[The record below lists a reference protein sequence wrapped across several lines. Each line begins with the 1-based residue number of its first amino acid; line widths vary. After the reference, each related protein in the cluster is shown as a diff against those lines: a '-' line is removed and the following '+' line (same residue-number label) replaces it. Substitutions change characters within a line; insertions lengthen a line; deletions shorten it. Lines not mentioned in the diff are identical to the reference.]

1 MNPESRTGASPSEPL
16 LAHELV
22 ADRAAATP
30 DAIAVVEGAREISYA
45 ELDVRAGLL
54 ARRLHGLG
62 VGPGTVVGVCLPRSI
77 ELVSTLLAV
86 WRAGAGYL
94 PLDPEQP
101 AARSS
106 WMLRAAGAR
115 FVVTAPDGARVADG
129 SGAEPL
135 PLYAPDGLPEAAE
148 AEAAETEAAAEA
160 AGPSVEAG
168 PLDTAYVIYTSGS
181 TGTPKGVVVS
191 HEGIANRIAWATGTH
206 GLGPADRVLHKTAV
220 TFDAHVWEV
229 FAPLVSGGTLVLAPA
244 GAERDPAALLRA
256 VAEHRVTVLQ
266 VVPSVLRLLAE
277 EQGWERCDALR
288 LLFSAGEPLQAE
300 LAQRVLRR
308 LGGRGADGSVEIW
321 NTYGPTECAIDVTA
335 HRFEPGRHSGTVP
348 IGRPIG
354 GMRVMVADADGRPVG
369 DGVAGELY
377 AGGVGVARGYLGS
390 PAQTADRFVP
400 DPLARDGSRLYRT
413 GDQVRRRE
421 DGVLEYLGRIDH
433 QVKING
439 VRIEPG
445 EVESALSAH
454 PRVRGSV
461 VTAFTGPDGG
471 KRLAAYVLAPSA
483 EILAGLRGFL
493 QERLP
498 DTHIPAVFLR
508 LDAFPL
514 TVNGKVDRT
523 ALPAPESGA
532 AEGRPPGREPRT
544 EAERQVAAA
553 WRELLKTEDVGLDD
567 DFFALG
573 GTSLQLARLA
583 GRLRTLSGRR
593 IQLRGLFAATTV
605 EAQARLLAPAP
616 ESLDAVGS
624 ADATGTAGSTET
636 AGTPG
641 TTGSTDT
648 AEADEPAIAALPR
661 DGRPLPLSFG
671 QSRLWFLDRMN
682 PQSPEWVAGLFLKV
696 PDGTHVAHVQRALNA
711 LVERH
716 EALRTRY
723 AVVDGESVQYIAA
736 PHRVELRHLHADREE
751 FTAILKEEFGRGF
764 DLEKGPLL
772 RAALVRVR
780 GGDHVVTVAMHH
792 ITTDGWSSNVLE
804 REFHQ
809 LVDAYRDA
817 RAEPDLPVRSIDYAD
832 YAAWQRAR
840 LTDEVIAGELSHWRG
855 VLDGST
861 PVELPADRPRAA
873 VRDGRGSVV
882 HFSVPEPVVTR
893 LTELGRSHGA
903 TPFTTLLTA
912 YATLLAAHTGQW
924 DVPVGTPVAGRE
936 RAETEDVVGFFLNSL
951 VLRCGLDER
960 LTFREA
966 LERVK
971 RTTRDAFAHQDL
983 PFERLVEELAPER
996 DLSRTPLYQVAFDL
1010 HDEAF
1015 NGAVEGDEDIRTLQE
1030 MWGVAHTDLT
1040 LYMRRHD
1047 DGTMFASLEF
1057 ATALY
1062 DPATVELLA
1071 GRFQRL
1077 LAAVAADP
1085 ELLLGEVDLL
1095 PADERERLTST
1106 WAKAP
1111 AEPVTTAVHEVFA
1124 AQAVRTPDAVA
1135 VQEDGRRVTYAELDA
1150 RANRLAHHLRGL
1162 GVGPESRVGVL
1173 LDRGAELTATLLAVW
1188 KAGGAYVPMDPE
1200 WPAERVS
1207 TMATDAGAPLV
1218 VTSTGYAKRFAGYA
1232 GGLVLVDADADG
1244 AALAALPATAPGVP
1258 ADLDRLAYLIYT
1270 SGSTGSPKGVAVPHR
1285 GLAHHLRWAVDE
1297 LVARGTGG
1305 SAVFSSTAF
1314 DLAVPNVW
1322 APLLAGQRVVMLPQ
1336 DTDLTELGARLLASG
1351 PYSFLKLTP
1360 GHLDILGGQLT
1371 AEQSA
1376 GLAGVI
1382 VVAGEALPGPLAR
1395 VWAERLGEARLI
1407 NEYGPTEAS
1416 VGTCVHPVPQGELP
1430 PVVPIGAPL
1439 PGMAMYVLDGAMRP
1453 VPTGAVGDL
1462 YVGGTGVARGYAG
1475 APVVTA
1481 EKFVPDPF
1489 GAAGA
1494 RLYCTGDLARW
1505 LPGGQ
1510 VEFLGRTDHQV
1521 KIRGYRVEPGE
1532 AQAVLADHPGVREA
1546 VVVARTDA
1554 AGTVRLAGYF
1564 VPAGNPVEGGVLAE
1578 YCAELLPDYL
1588 VPSSF
1593 TVLEAVP
1600 LNANGKLDRA
1610 ALPDPVPM
1618 AALSAVDE
1626 PSGPLEKRIS
1636 EVWAELLG
1644 TPIGV
1649 RDNFFLA
1656 GGNSILA
1663 IRLIAAIQSE
1673 FEIALPVREIF
1684 EHPTVAGL
1692 ANAVEF
1698 RIRAEIEQLSD
1709 AELLEEQ
1716 KS

>member
-22 ADRAAATP
+22 AGRAAATP
-30 DAIAVVEGAREISYA
+30 DAIAVVEGTREISYA
-45 ELDVRAGLL
+45 ELDARADLL
-54 ARRLHGLG
+54 ARRLRSLG
-62 VGPGTVVGVCLPRSI
+62 VGPGAVVGVCLPRSV
-77 ELVSTLLAV
+77 ELVSALLAV

-94 PLDPEQP
+94 PLDPDQP

-106 WMLRAAGAR
+106 WMLDAAGAR
-115 FVVTAPDGARVADG
+115 FVVTDTAWVHVTAA
-129 SGAEPL
+129 SAAEEL
-135 PLYAPDGLPEAAE
+135 LLSDLDGLPDPGPAAG
-148 AEAAETEAAAEA
+148 AQGAAAGA
-160 AGPSVEAG
+160 
-168 PLDTAYVIYTSGS
+168 LDIAYVIYTSGS
-181 TGTPKGVVVS
+181 TGTPKGVVIS
-191 HEGIANRIAWATGTH
+191 HEGISNRIAWATGTH
-206 GLGPADRVLHKTAV
+206 GLSPADRVLHKTAV

-229 FAPLVSGGTLVLAPA
+229 FAPLVSGATLVLAPQ
-244 GAERDPAALLRA
+244 GAERDPAALLET
-256 VAEHRVTVLQ
+256 VADQRVTVLQ
-266 VVPSVLRLLAE
+266 VVPSVLRLLVE
-277 EQGWERCDALR
+277 EAGWERCGALR

-308 LGGRGADGSVEIW
+308 IGERAADGGFELW

-335 HRFEPGRHSGTVP
+335 HRFEPGQHSGAVP

-354 GMRVMVADADGRPVG
+354 GMRVMVADPEGHPVG
-369 DGVAGELY
+369 LGEAGELY
-377 AGGVGVARGYLGS
+377 AGGVGVARGYLAAPG
-390 PAQTADRFVP
+390 QTADRFVP
-400 DPLARDGSRLYRT
+400 DPLASDGSRLYRT
-413 GDQVRRRE
+413 GDQVRLRE

-433 QVKING
+433 QVKVNG

-454 PRVRGSV
+454 PRVQGAV
-461 VTAFTGPDGG
+461 VTAFAGPDGG
-471 KRLAAYVLAPSA
+471 KRLAAYVLAASD
-483 EILAGLRGFL
+483 EVLAGLRGFL

-498 DTHIPAVFLR
+498 DTHVPAVFLR

-514 TVNGKVDRT
+514 TVNGKVDRA
-523 ALPAPESGA
+523 ALPAPELGGDDVRA
-532 AEGRPPGREPRT
+532 PGREPRT
-544 EAERQVAAA
+544 EAERLVATA
-553 WRELLKTEDVGLDD
+553 WRELLKTRDISLDD

-583 GRLRTLSGRR
+583 GRLRALSGRK

-605 EAQARLLAPAP
+605 EAQALLLAPAP
-616 ESLDAVGS
+616 AADDAAPG
-624 ADATGTAGSTET
+624 AAATPEQA
-636 AGTPG
+636 P
-641 TTGSTDT
+641 
-648 AEADEPAIAALPR
+648 AEAAEPAIAAVPR
-661 DGRPLPLSFG
+661 DGGPLPLSFG
-671 QSRLWFLDRMN
+671 QRRLWFLDRMN
-682 PQSPEWVAGLFLKV
+682 PGSSEWVAGMFLKV

-723 AVVDGESVQYIAA
+723 AVVDGESVQFIAA

-764 DLEKGPLL
+764 DLENGPLL
-772 RAALVRVR
+772 RATLVRLR

-809 LVDAYRDA
+809 LIDAYRED
-817 RAEPDLPVRSIDYAD
+817 RSDPGLPVRTLDYAD
-832 YAAWQRAR
+832 YAAWQRGR
-840 LTDEVIAGELSHWRG
+840 LTDEVVDGELRHWRG
-855 VLDGST
+855 VLTGSN
-861 PVELPADRPRAA
+861 PVELPADRQRTA
-873 VRDGRGSVV
+873 VRDGHGSVV
-882 HFSVPEPVVTR
+882 HFSVPEEVVTR
-893 LTELGRSHGA
+893 LTELGRGHGA

-912 YATLLAAHTGQW
+912 YATLIAAHAGQW
-924 DVPVGTPVAGRE
+924 DVPVGTPVAGRD
-936 RAETEDVVGFFLNSL
+936 RAETEGIVGFFLNSL
-951 VLRCGLDER
+951 VLRCALDAR

-1010 HDEAF
+1010 HDESF
-1015 NGAVEGDEDIRTLQE
+1015 NGAVEGDEDVRTLKE

-1040 LYMRRHD
+1040 LYMRRHA

-1062 DPATVELLA
+1062 DAATVERLA
-1071 GRFQRL
+1071 ERFRHL

-1085 ELLLGEVDLL
+1085 DVVLGEVDLL
-1095 PADERERLTST
+1095 SGAERELLTST
-1106 WAKAP
+1106 WATAP
-1111 AEPVTTAVHEVFA
+1111 NAPVTVAAHEVFA
-1124 AQAVRTPDAVA
+1124 AQAARTPDAVA
-1135 VQEDGRRVTYAELDA
+1135 IQEDGRTVDYAELDA
-1150 RANRLAHHLRGL
+1150 RANRLAHHLRTL
-1162 GVGPESRVGVL
+1162 GIGPEARVGVL

-1188 KAGGAYVPMDPE
+1188 KAGGAYVPMDPA
-1200 WPAERVS
+1200 WPTERVGA
-1207 TMATDAGAPLV
+1207 MPADAGARVV
-1218 VTSTGYAKRFAGYA
+1218 VTSAGYAKRFSGYTGA
-1232 GGLVLVDADADG
+1232 LVLVDADANAD
-1244 AALAALPATAPGVP
+1244 ALAALPATAPEVP

-1270 SGSTGSPKGVAVPHR
+1270 SGSTGRPKGVAVPHR
-1285 GLAHHLRWAVDE
+1285 GLANHLRWAVDE
-1297 LVARGTGG
+1297 LVARGRGG

-1336 DTDLTELGARLLASG
+1336 DTDLSELGARLAASG

-1360 GHLDILGGQLT
+1360 GHLDILTQQLT
-1371 AEQSA
+1371 PEQSA
-1376 GLAGVI
+1376 ELAGVV

-1395 VWAERLGEARLI
+1395 EWVERLGAGRLV

-1416 VGTCVHPVPQGELP
+1416 VGTSVHPVPRGELP
-1430 PVVPIGAPL
+1430 PVVPIGGPL
-1439 PGMAMYVLDGAMRP
+1439 PGMTTYVLDGAMRP
-1453 VPTGAVGDL
+1453 VPTGSVGEL
-1462 YVGGTGVARGYAG
+1462 YVGGTGVARGYAEL
-1475 APVVTA
+1475 PVATA

-1489 GAAGA
+1489 GEAGA
-1494 RLYCTGDLARW
+1494 RLYRTGDLARW
-1505 LPGGQ
+1505 SADGQ

-1546 VVVARTDA
+1546 VVVARTD
-1554 AGTVRLAGYF
+1554 GGVVRLAGYF
-1564 VPAGNPVEGGVLAE
+1564 VPAFNPVDGGELAE
-1578 YCAELLPDYL
+1578 YCAELLPDHL

-1593 TVLEAVP
+1593 TALEAVP

-1610 ALPDPVPM
+1610 ALPDPAPAS
-1618 AALSAVDE
+1618 AASVEDE
-1626 PSGPLEKRIS
+1626 PSGPLQERIS
-1636 EVWAELLG
+1636 EIWAELLG
-1644 TPIGV
+1644 SRIGV
-1649 RDNFFLA
+1649 RDNFFRS

-1684 EHPTVAGL
+1684 EHPTVAAL
-1692 ANAVEF
+1692 ADAVES

-1716 KS
+1716 RA

>member
-22 ADRAAATP
+22 AGRAAAAP

-45 ELDVRAGLL
+45 ELDARAELI
-54 ARRLHGLG
+54 ARRLRARG
-62 VGPGTVVGVCLPRSI
+62 VGPGAVVGVCLPRSV
-77 ELVSTLLAV
+77 ELVSALLGV
-86 WRAGAGYL
+86 WRSGAGYL

-106 WMLRAAGAR
+106 WMLGAAGAG
-115 FVVTAPDGARVADG
+115 FVVTGPGSAAVAAG

-135 PLYAPDGLPEAAE
+135 LVSELGAPAVPGEEASP
-148 AEAAETEAAAEA
+148 AAAGA
-160 AGPSVEAG
+160 PRADAG
-168 PLDTAYVIYTSGS
+168 PLDIAYVIYTSGS

-191 HEGIANRIAWATGTH
+191 HEGISNRIAWATGTH
-206 GLGPADRVLHKTAV
+206 GLSPADRVLHKTAI

-244 GAERDPAALLRA
+244 GAERDPAELLRT
-256 VAEHRVTVLQ
+256 VADRRVTVLQ

-277 EQGWERCDALR
+277 ETGWERCDALR
-288 LLFSAGEPLQAE
+288 LLFSAGEPLHAE

-308 LGGRGADGSVEIW
+308 IGEPAADGRFELW

-335 HRFEPGRHSGTVP
+335 HRFEPGQATGAVP

-354 GMRVMVADADGRPVG
+354 GMRVLVADADGRPVG
-369 DGVAGELY
+369 VGEPGELY

-400 DPLARDGSRLYRT
+400 DPFAQDGSRLYRT

-433 QVKING
+433 QVKVNG

-454 PRVRGSV
+454 PRITGAV
-461 VTAFTGPDGG
+461 VTAFTGPDGA
-471 KRLAAYVLAPSA
+471 KRLAAHVLAESDDV
-483 EILAGLRGFL
+483 LGGLRGFL

-498 DTHIPAVFLR
+498 DTHVPAVFLR

-514 TVNGKVDRT
+514 TVNGKVDRA
-523 ALPAPESGA
+523 ALPAPELA
-532 AEGRPPGREPRT
+532 AAPSRPDRREPGT
-544 EAERQVAAA
+544 EAERLVAAA
-553 WRELLKTEDVGLDD
+553 WRELLKTDDIGLDD

-583 GRLRTLSGRR
+583 GKLRTASGRR

-605 EAQARLLAPAP
+605 EAQARLLAPEDAAADGPDAP
-616 ESLDAVGS
+616 AAPGAPTTAGGS
-624 ADATGTAGSTET
+624 AGPVAAGDA
-636 AGTPG
+636 
-641 TTGSTDT
+641 
-648 AEADEPAIAALPR
+648 EPAVTAVPR
-661 DGRPLPLSFG
+661 DAGPLPLSFG
-671 QSRLWFLDRMN
+671 QRRLWFLDRMN
-682 PQSPEWVAGLFLKV
+682 PGSSEWVAGLFLKV

-723 AVVDGESVQYIAA
+723 AVVDGESVQVVAA
-736 PHRVELRHLHADREE
+736 PHRVDLRHLHADRAE
-751 FTAILKEEFGRGF
+751 FTEVLKEEFGRGF
-764 DLEKGPLL
+764 DLENGPLL
-772 RAALVRVR
+772 RAALVRLR

-792 ITTDGWSSNVLE
+792 IATDGWSSNVLE

-809 LVDAYRDA
+809 LLDAYRAGRVDA
-817 RAEPDLPVRSIDYAD
+817 GLPVKELDYAD
-832 YAAWQRAR
+832 YAVWQRAR
-840 LTDEVIAGELSHWRG
+840 LTDEVIAGELDHWRG
-855 VLDGST
+855 VLAGST

-882 HFSVPEPVVTR
+882 HFSVPEPVVSR
-893 LTELGRSHGA
+893 LTELGRRHGA
-903 TPFTTLLTA
+903 TPFTTLVTA
-912 YATLLAAHTGQW
+912 YATLLAAHTGRW

-936 RAETEDVVGFFLNSL
+936 RAETEGMVGFFLNSV
-951 VLRCGLDER
+951 VLRCGLDAR

-966 LERVK
+966 LDRVK
-971 RTTRDAFAHQDL
+971 ETARDAFAHQDL

-1010 HDEAF
+1010 HDESF
-1015 NGAVEGDEDIRTLQE
+1015 NGAVEDAEDVRTLQE

-1062 DPATVELLA
+1062 DAATVERLA
-1071 GRFQRL
+1071 ERFQRL

-1085 ELLLGEVDLL
+1085 EVRLGEVELL
-1095 PADERERLTST
+1095 PADERERLTSR
-1106 WAKAP
+1106 WATAP
-1111 AEPVTTAVHEVFA
+1111 VGPVTAAAHEVFA
-1124 AQAVRTPDAVA
+1124 AQAARTPDAVA
-1135 VQEDGRRVTYAELDA
+1135 VQERARSVGYAELDA
-1150 RANRLAHHLRGL
+1150 RANRLAHRLRAL
-1162 GVGPESRVGVL
+1162 GVGPETRVGVL

-1188 KAGGAYVPMDPE
+1188 KAGGAYVPMDPS
-1200 WPAERVS
+1200 WPAERVAS
-1207 TMATDAGAPLV
+1207 MAGDAGARVV
-1218 VTSTGYAKRFAGYA
+1218 VTATDHAGRFAGYTGA
-1232 GGLVLVDADADG
+1232 LALVDADAG
-1244 AALAALPATAPGVP
+1244 EAALAALPATAPEVP
-1258 ADLDRLAYLIYT
+1258 ADLERLAYLIYT
-1270 SGSTGSPKGVAVPHR
+1270 SGSTGRPKGVAVSHR
-1285 GLAHHLRWAVDE
+1285 GLANHLRWAVDE
-1297 LVARGTGG
+1297 LVSRGTGG

-1336 DTDLTELGARLLASG
+1336 DTDLTELGARLLESG

-1360 GHLDILGGQLT
+1360 GHLDILTGQLT
-1371 AEQSA
+1371 PEQA
-1376 GLAGVI
+1376 VGLAGVV

-1395 VWAERLGEARLI
+1395 EWADRLGAGRLV

-1416 VGTCVHPVPQGELP
+1416 VGTCTSPVPAGALP
-1430 PVVPIGAPL
+1430 PVVPIGRPL
-1439 PGMAMYVLDGAMRP
+1439 PGMAMYVLDEAMRP
-1453 VPTGAVGDL
+1453 VPTGSVGEL
-1462 YVGGTGVARGYAG
+1462 YVGGTGVARGYADL
-1475 APVVTA
+1475 PVPTA

-1489 GAAGA
+1489 GEPGA
-1494 RLYCTGDLARW
+1494 RLYRTGDLARW
-1505 LPGGQ
+1505 LADGQ

-1554 AGTVRLAGYF
+1554 GGAVRLAGYF
-1564 VPAGNPVEGGVLAE
+1564 VPAVNPVEGGELAE

-1593 TVLEAVP
+1593 TALEAIP

-1610 ALPDPVPM
+1610 ALPDPTP
-1618 AALSAVDE
+1618 AAAGGGDE
-1626 PSGPLEKRIS
+1626 PDGPLQERIS
-1636 EVWAELLG
+1636 EIWAELLG
-1644 TPIGV
+1644 TRIGV
-1649 RDNFFLA
+1649 HDNFFRS

-1663 IRLIAAIQSE
+1663 IRLIAAIQTE
-1673 FEIALPVREIF
+1673 FEVALPVRDIF

-1692 ANAVEF
+1692 ANAVES

-1709 AELLEEQ
+1709 VELLEEQ
-1716 KS
+1716 SA

>member
-16 LAHELV
+16 PAHELV
-22 ADRAAATP
+22 AGRAAATP

-45 ELDVRAGLL
+45 ELDARAGLL
-54 ARRLHGLG
+54 ARRLRGLG
-62 VGPGTVVGVCLPRSI
+62 VGPGAVVGVCLPRSI

-106 WMLRAAGAR
+106 WMLKAAGAG
-115 FVVTAPDGARVADG
+115 FVVTESDWAHVAAG

-135 PLYAPDGLPEAAE
+135 LLSTPGALPAEEPEEPEAP
-148 AEAAETEAAAEA
+148 A
-160 AGPSVEAG
+160 AGAVVAEAG
-168 PLDTAYVIYTSGS
+168 PLDIAYVIFTSGS

-206 GLGPADRVLHKTAV
+206 GLAPADRVLHKTAV

-244 GAERDPAALLRA
+244 GAERDPAALLEA

-308 LGGRGADGSVEIW
+308 LGDRAADGSFEIW

-335 HRFEPGRHSGTVP
+335 HRFEPAQHSGAVP

-354 GMRVMVADADGRPVG
+354 GMRVMIADADGRPVRTG
-369 DGVAGELY
+369 QAGELY

-390 PAQTADRFVP
+390 PAQTAERFVP
-400 DPLARDGSRLYRT
+400 DPLAEDGSRLYRT
-413 GDQVRRRE
+413 GDQVRLRE
-421 DGVLEYLGRIDH
+421 DGALEYLGRIDH

-454 PRVRGSV
+454 PRIQGAV
-461 VTAFTGPDGG
+461 VTAFPGSDGG
-471 KRLAAYVLAPSA
+471 KRLAAYVLAPSDD
-483 EILAGLRGFL
+483 ILAGLRGFL

-514 TVNGKVDRT
+514 TVNGKVDRA
-523 ALPAPESGA
+523 ALPAPEQGG
-532 AEGRPPGREPRT
+532 AEGRPEGREPRT

-553 WRELLKTEDVGLDD
+553 WRELLKTERVHLDD

-583 GRLRTLSGRR
+583 GRLRALSGRKV
-593 IQLRGLFAATTV
+593 QLRGLFAATTV
-605 EAQARLLAPAP
+605 EAQARLIAP
-616 ESLDAVGS
+616 EPQSTEA
-624 ADATGTAGSTET
+624 AATTET
-636 AGTPG
+636 AATAETPG
-641 TTGSTDT
+641 AAQTTRAARTQ
-648 AEADEPAIAALPR
+648 AAHAPEAAEPAIPAVPR

-671 QSRLWFLDRMN
+671 QRRLWFLDRMN
-682 PQSPEWVAGLFLKV
+682 PRSPEWVAGMFLKV

-764 DLEKGPLL
+764 DLENGPLL
-772 RAALVRVR
+772 RAALVRLR
-780 GGDHVVTVAMHH
+780 GGDHIVTVAMHH

-809 LVDAYRDA
+809 LIAAYRDA
-817 RAEPDLPVRSIDYAD
+817 RTEPDLPARSIDYAD

-840 LTDEVIAGELSHWRG
+840 LTDEVIAGELAHWRG
-855 VLDGST
+855 VLAGST

-873 VRDGRGSVV
+873 VRDGHGSVV
-882 HFSVPEPVVTR
+882 HFTVPEEVVTR
-893 LTELGRSHGA
+893 LTALGRGHGA

-936 RAETEDVVGFFLNSL
+936 RAETENVVGFFLNSL
-951 VLRCGLDER
+951 VMRCGLDAK

-1010 HDEAF
+1010 HDESF

-1030 MWGVAHTDLT
+1030 LWGIAHTDLT

-1062 DPATVELLA
+1062 DTATVERLA

-1085 ELLLGEVDLL
+1085 ETVLGECDLL
-1095 PADERERLTST
+1095 PATERVRLTSA
-1106 WAKAP
+1106 WATAP
-1111 AEPVTTAVHEVFA
+1111 AEPVTDAVHEIF
-1124 AQAVRTPDAVA
+1124 AVRAARTPGAVA
-1135 VQEDGRRVTYAELDA
+1135 VEEDGRQVTYAQLDA
-1150 RANRLAHHLRGL
+1150 RANRLAHHLAAL
-1162 GVGPESRVGVL
+1162 GIGPESRVGVL

-1188 KAGGAYVPMDPE
+1188 KAGGAYIPMDPA

-1207 TMATDAGAPLV
+1207 TMASGAGASLV
-1218 VTSTGYAKRFAGYA
+1218 VTTTGYADRFAGYP
-1232 GGLVLVDADADG
+1232 GGLVLTDADG
-1244 AALAALPATAPGVP
+1244 AETALAALPATAPGVP

-1270 SGSTGSPKGVAVPHR
+1270 SGSTGRPKGVAVPHR
-1285 GLAHHLRWAVDE
+1285 GLANHLRWAVGE

-1336 DTDLTELGARLLASG
+1336 DTDLTELGERLLASG

-1360 GHLDILGGQLT
+1360 GHLDILTGQLT
-1371 AEQSA
+1371 PGQSA
-1376 GLAGVI
+1376 ALAEVI

-1395 VWAERLGEARLI
+1395 EWAERLGAGRLI

-1416 VGTCVHPVPQGELP
+1416 VGTCVHPVPEGELP

-1439 PGMAMYVLDGAMRP
+1439 PGMAMYVLDEAMRP
-1453 VPTGAVGDL
+1453 VPTGSTGEL
-1462 YVGGTGVARGYAG
+1462 YVGGTGVARGYAE
-1475 APVVTA
+1475 APALTA

-1494 RLYCTGDLARW
+1494 RLYRTGDLARW

-1532 AQAVLADHPGVREA
+1532 AQAVLADHPGIREA
-1546 VVVARTDA
+1546 VVIARTDD

-1564 VPAGNPVEGGVLAE
+1564 VPAGNPVDGGELAA
-1578 YCAELLPDYL
+1578 YCAGSLPDYL

-1593 TVLEAVP
+1593 TALAAVP

-1610 ALPDPVPM
+1610 ALPDPVPS
-1618 AALSAVDE
+1618 AAQAAEDE
-1626 PSGPLEKRIS
+1626 PAGPLEERIA
-1636 EVWAELLG
+1636 EIWAELLG
-1644 TPIGV
+1644 RRIGV
-1649 RDNFFLA
+1649 RENFFQA

-1692 ANAVEF
+1692 ANAVES

-1716 KS
+1716 RA